1 MTTRPIALI
10 PAACVSLLL
19 MLAPGAAVP
28 QDQKVPSGQQP
39 EKTVVQPV
47 QPPTESASAPSG
59 TAEGAQQPQPASQ
72 KKAEPAVPANEESTE
87 YVIKKGDTLW
97 DISNTYLKDPFL
109 WPFIWKA
116 NPAISN
122 PDLIYAGNK
131 LMIPSLAPIE
141 RAMQVTSAGEAPQAQ
156 VVEKPVPAKEENRRL
171 APESGPFAGLE
182 ATHAMRQPEEGPS
195 GGGNKLV
202 LPEEQ
207 PKPIIDKYAMLS
219 AGFVNSVES
228 SGLIVGAP
236 GNSKTIYAFGDTVY
250 VKFASPGDVNVG
262 DKFLIY
268 APQGNVIHP
277 QTGQKYGRLVS
288 GLGVLQITAK
298 DPAAD
303 VITAR
308 ITLSFDSIEVN
319 NFVTPY
325 QEPVL
330 IYPSAEKRT
339 KDISG
344 YILEVINKRTI
355 AGQMDFVYLDKGS
368 ADGVDPGD
376 SFAVYTDPAK
386 RGEPRTKIGEVQVF
400 LVKDHSSTAIV
411 RRSTDAMTRGN
422 MVDFNR

>member
-19 MLAPGAAVP
+19 MLAPGAAVS

-39 EKTVVQPV
+39 EKNAVQPV
-47 QPPTESASAPSG
+47 QTPTDSASAPSG

-72 KKAEPAVPANEESTE
+72 KKTEPAVPANEESAE
-87 YVIKKGDTLW
+87 YVIKQGDTLW

-131 LMIPSLAPIE
+131 LIIPGLAPIE
-141 RAMQVTSAGEAPQAQ
+141 RAMQATSAEEAPQAQ
-156 VVEKPVPAKEENRRL
+156 VVEKPVPTEEENKPT
-171 APESGPFAGLE
+171 PETGSLAGLG
-182 ATHAMRQPEEGPS
+182 ATHAMQQPEAGPS
-195 GGGNKLV
+195 GGGNRLIM
-202 LPEEQ
+202 PEEQ

-228 SGLIVGAP
+228 SGIIVGAP
-236 GNSKTIYAFGDTVY
+236 GNSKTIYAFGDSVY

-268 APQGNVIHP
+268 SSEGNVIHP
-277 QTGQKYGRLVS
+277 LTGKRYGRLVR

-298 DPAAD
+298 DPAAV

-308 ITLSFDSIEVN
+308 ITLSFDSIEIN

-325 QEPVL
+325 EEPVL
-330 IYPSAEKRT
+330 LYPSSDKRT

-344 YILEVINKRTI
+344 CILEVTDRRTI
-355 AGQMDFVYLDKGS
+355 VGQMDFVYLDKGS

-376 SFAVYTDPAK
+376 SFAVYTGPAN
-386 RGEPRTKIGEVQVF
+386 RGEPRKKIGEVQVF
-400 LVKDHSSTAIV
+400 LVKDHSSTAII
-411 RRSTDAMTRGN
+411 RRSTEAMERGN
-422 MVDFNR
+422 TVNFNK